1 MATTRVKWIEGNS
14 FLGVSQQGRSIV
26 MSGADGPGV
35 SPMQLLLLALGGCAA
50 IDVVDIL
57 RKQRQPL
64 AGLEVQVSGERASE
78 LPKPW
83 ETAQILRSSAK
94 WPKPV
99 HTKLLETHT
108 AADVR
113 PLVQLLAEQPSEASI
128 ALVGHQPV
136 LGLLVSELCGDATAR
151 IAMRKGA
158 IAWLEGEPGRM
169 ALSGLLVPGMMRR
182 AD

>member
-14 FLGVSQQGRSIV
+14 FLGVSEQGRSIV

-64 AGLEVQVSGERASE
+64 AGLEVQVSGERGSE

-83 ETAQILRSSAK
+83 ATAQIHFVLFGDGLDSHKVARAVDLSVEKYCGVHATLQGVTRISHDFELR
-94 WPKPV
+94 P
-99 HTKLLETHT
+99 
-108 AADVR
+108 AA
-113 PLVQLLAEQPSEASI
+113 AGEQSE
-128 ALVGHQPV
+128 
-136 LGLLVSELCGDATAR
+136 
-151 IAMRKGA
+151 
-158 IAWLEGEPGRM
+158 
-169 ALSGLLVPGMMRR
+169 
-182 AD
+182 

>member
-1 MATTRVKWIEGNS
+1 VLNQLRFCAAGRHPAKSGVAAVTMTRVKWIEGNS

-64 AGLEVQVSGERASE
+64 TGLEVQVSGERGSE

-83 ETAQILRSSAK
+83 ETAQVHFILFGDGLDPRKVARAVDLSVEKYISHGFELR
-94 WPKPV
+94 P
-99 HTKLLETHT
+99 
-108 AADVR
+108 AAAGI
-113 PLVQLLAEQPSEASI
+113 QSE
-128 ALVGHQPV
+128 
-136 LGLLVSELCGDATAR
+136 
-151 IAMRKGA
+151 
-158 IAWLEGEPGRM
+158 
-169 ALSGLLVPGMMRR
+169 
-182 AD
+182 

>member
-1 MATTRVKWIEGNS
+1 MTRVKWIEGNS

-64 AGLEVQVSGERASE
+64 TGLEVQVSGERGSE

-83 ETAQILRSSAK
+83 ETAQVHFILFGDGLDPRKVARAVDLSVEK
-94 WPKPV
+94 YCGV
-99 HTKLLETHT
+99 HATLQGVTHISHGFELRP
-108 AADVR
+108 AAAGI
-113 PLVQLLAEQPSEASI
+113 QSE
-128 ALVGHQPV
+128 
-136 LGLLVSELCGDATAR
+136 
-151 IAMRKGA
+151 
-158 IAWLEGEPGRM
+158 
-169 ALSGLLVPGMMRR
+169 
-182 AD
+182 